1 MSYQF
6 QDSIGFHLFRTTFK
20 LKARFARELRP
31 FDITTE
37 QYGVLF
43 LLWDLDG
50 LQQWEIADL
59 LLKDRPNVTRILEK
73 LEKKKFISRE
83 IDPDDRRATRVY
95 LTPAGR
101 EIKPHLE
108 QAIERFREQSYRGLS
123 QQQRTEL
130 RAILSCIME
139 NLNS

>member
-73 LEKKKFISRE
+73 LEKKKLITRK
-83 IDPDDRRATRVY
+83 IDPSDRRATRVY
-95 LTPAGR
+95 LTPAGWK
-101 EIKPHLE
+101 IKPHLE
-108 QAIERFREQSYRGLS
+108 EAVERIRDQSYRGLS
-123 QQQRTEL
+123 RRERTEL
-130 RAILSCIME
+130 RGVLNRIME
-139 NLNS
+139 NLS

>member
-73 LEKKKFISRE
+73 LEKKKLIARKV
-83 IDPDDRRATRVY
+83 DANDRRATRVF

-108 QAIERFREQSYRGLS
+108 QAVERIREQSYQGLS
-123 QQQRTEL
+123 QRERTEL
-130 RAILSCIME
+130 RNVLNRIME
-139 NLNS
+139 NLNT